1 MNIAVVD
8 DLAVGRETL
17 VNYLNEYFSERNMNV
32 TISDFSDAE
41 SFVTQFE
48 NNKYNMIFFDIYMPG
63 MSGIEAASTVRKTDS
78 SVEIIFLSTS
88 NNFACESYSVNAF
101 CYLVKPIT
109 KDAVESLMQ
118 RYFEKYEEPSKSLSV
133 LYKTKPEI
141 KLKIAYDS
149 IMYID
154 VTNRKVRLHL
164 KDKTIEI
171 QNTFSQCASILTEDS
186 RFSNCCKGFIVN
198 FDYVN
203 TVSGNDFLMQNG
215 DYVPIKKRENQQVKK
230 QYLTYELTD
239 IIRE

>member
-48 NNKYNMIFFDIYMPG
+48 NNKYNIIFFDIYMPG
-63 MSGIEAASTVRKTDS
+63 MSGIEAARTVRKTDS

-118 RYFEKYEEPSKSLSV
+118 RYFEN
-133 LYKTKPEI
+133 TKNLQ
-141 KLKIAYDS
+141 KHYRFCTK
-149 IMYID
+149 
-154 VTNRKVRLHL
+154 
-164 KDKTIEI
+164 
-171 QNTFSQCASILTEDS
+171 QNP
-186 RFSNCCKGFIVN
+186 K
-198 FDYVN
+198 
-203 TVSGNDFLMQNG
+203 
-215 DYVPIKKRENQQVKK
+215 
-230 QYLTYELTD
+230 
-239 IIRE
+239 

>member
-32 TISDFSDAE
+32 T

-48 NNKYNMIFFDIYMPG
+48 NNKYNIIFFDIYMPG
-63 MSGIEAASTVRKTDS
+63 MSGIEAANTVRKTDS

-109 KDAVESLMQ
+109 KNAVESLMQ
-118 RYFEKYEEPSKSLSV
+118 RYFEKYEKPSKALSV

-141 KLKIAYDS
+141 KL
-149 IMYID
+149 
-154 VTNRKVRLHL
+154 
-164 KDKTIEI
+164 
-171 QNTFSQCASILTEDS
+171 
-186 RFSNCCKGFIVN
+186 
-198 FDYVN
+198 
-203 TVSGNDFLMQNG
+203 
-215 DYVPIKKRENQQVKK
+215 
-230 QYLTYELTD
+230 
-239 IIRE
+239 

>member
-17 VNYLNEYFSERNMNV
+17 VSYLNEYFTEKNISL
-32 TISDFSDAE
+32 TISEFSDAE
-41 SFVTQFE
+41 SFVNQFE

-63 MSGIEAASTVRKTDS
+63 MSGIDAAKKVRLSDS

-88 NNFACESYSVNAF
+88 NNFASESYSVNAF

-109 KDAVESLMQ
+109 KDAVSSLMQ
-118 RYFEKYEEPSKSLSV
+118 RYFDKYEDKSKSLTV
-133 LYKTKPEI
+133 LYKSKPEI
-141 KLKIAYDS
+141 KLEITYDS

-154 VTNRKVRLHL
+154 VISRKVQLHL
-164 KDKTIEI
+164 KDRTVKI
-171 QNTFSQCASILTEDS
+171 QNTFSECASILTEDN

-203 TVSGNDFLMQNG
+203 TITGNDFLMQNG
-215 DYVPIKKRENQQVKK
+215 DFVPIKKRENQQVKK
-230 QYLTYELTD
+230 QYLTYKLKDMIKE
-239 IIRE
+239 

>member
-1 MNIAVVD
+1 
-8 DLAVGRETL
+8 
-17 VNYLNEYFSERNMNV
+17 
-32 TISDFSDAE
+32 
-41 SFVTQFE
+41 
-48 NNKYNMIFFDIYMPG
+48 
-63 MSGIEAASTVRKTDS
+63 MSGIEAANTVRKTDS

-118 RYFEKYEEPSKSLSV
+118 RYFEKYEEPSKALSV

-230 QYLTYELTD
+230 QYLTYELKD

>member
-17 VNYLNEYFSERNMNV
+17 VNYLNEYFSERNINV

-48 NNKYNMIFFDIYMPG
+48 NNKYNIIFFDIYMPG
-63 MSGIEAASTVRKTDS
+63 MSGIEAANTVRKTDS

-109 KDAVESLMQ
+109 KNAVESLMQ
-118 RYFEKYEEPSKSLSV
+118 RYFEKYEKPSKALSV

-141 KLKIAYDS
+141 KLK
-149 IMYID
+149 
-154 VTNRKVRLHL
+154 
-164 KDKTIEI
+164 
-171 QNTFSQCASILTEDS
+171 
-186 RFSNCCKGFIVN
+186 
-198 FDYVN
+198 
-203 TVSGNDFLMQNG
+203 
-215 DYVPIKKRENQQVKK
+215 
-230 QYLTYELTD
+230 
-239 IIRE
+239 

>member
-78 SVEIIFLSTS
+78 
-88 NNFACESYSVNAF
+88 
-101 CYLVKPIT
+101 
-109 KDAVESLMQ
+109 
-118 RYFEKYEEPSKSLSV
+118 SKSLSV

-230 QYLTYELTD
+230 QYLTYELKD
-239 IIRE
+239 IMR

>member
-141 KLKIAYDS
+141 KLKMRIFCKFIFCSPAYPVVVSARIKICAFVRKHAGSLDFYAAIDEYVFASAQQFRLGKQTVNTENIVGNAPVSVTVNGLVASDVCVGPAQHDYIAY
-149 IMYID
+149 
-154 VTNRKVRLHL
+154 
-164 KDKTIEI
+164 
-171 QNTFSQCASILTEDS
+171 
-186 RFSNCCKGFIVN
+186 
-198 FDYVN
+198 
-203 TVSGNDFLMQNG
+203 
-215 DYVPIKKRENQQVKK
+215 P
-230 QYLTYELTD
+230 EL
-239 IIRE
+239 RA

>member
-1 MNIAVVD
+1 
-8 DLAVGRETL
+8 
-17 VNYLNEYFSERNMNV
+17 
-32 TISDFSDAE
+32 
-41 SFVTQFE
+41 
-48 NNKYNMIFFDIYMPG
+48 MPG

-118 RYFEKYEEPSKSLSV
+118 RYFEKYEEPSKALSV

-203 TVSGNDFLMQNG
+203 TISGNDFLMQNG

-230 QYLTYELTD
+230 QYLTYELKD

>member
-109 KDAVESLMQ
+109 KMQ
-118 RYFEKYEEPSKSLSV
+118 LSR
-133 LYKTKPEI
+133 LCRDILKNTKNLQNHYRFCTNKTR
-141 KLKIAYDS
+141 
-149 IMYID
+149 
-154 VTNRKVRLHL
+154 N
-164 KDKTIEI
+164 KT
-171 QNTFSQCASILTEDS
+171 
-186 RFSNCCKGFIVN
+186 
-198 FDYVN
+198 
-203 TVSGNDFLMQNG
+203 
-215 DYVPIKKRENQQVKK
+215 
-230 QYLTYELTD
+230 
-239 IIRE
+239 

>member
-63 MSGIEAASTVRKTDS
+63 MSGI
-78 SVEIIFLSTS
+78 STS

-230 QYLTYELTD
+230 QYLTYELKD

>member
-17 VNYLNEYFSERNMNV
+17 VNYLNEYFSERNINV

-48 NNKYNMIFFDIYMPG
+48 NNKYNIIFFDIYMPG
-63 MSGIEAASTVRKTDS
+63 MSGIEAANTVRKTDS

-101 CYLVKPIT
+101 CYL
-109 KDAVESLMQ
+109 
-118 RYFEKYEEPSKSLSV
+118 EKYEKPSKALSV

-141 KLKIAYDS
+141 KLEIAYDS

-154 VTNRKVRLHL
+154 VINRKVRLHL
-164 KDKTIEI
+164 KDKTLEI

-203 TVSGNDFLMQNG
+203 TISGNDFLMQNG

-230 QYLTYELTD
+230 QYLTYELKD

>member
-101 CYLVKPIT
+101 C
-109 KDAVESLMQ
+109 MQ

-230 QYLTYELTD
+230 QYLTYELKD